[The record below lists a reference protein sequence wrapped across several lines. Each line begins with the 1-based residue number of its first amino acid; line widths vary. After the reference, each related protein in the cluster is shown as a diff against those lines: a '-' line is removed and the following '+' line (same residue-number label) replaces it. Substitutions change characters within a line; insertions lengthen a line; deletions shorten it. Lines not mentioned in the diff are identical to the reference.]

1 MSSYDLNA
9 LSGINASSTGL
20 SVISNNLANSET
32 VGFKSSRA
40 EFADLF
46 TGAQTSPG
54 SGARVNE
61 ITQDFTQGTLNSTG
75 RDLDMAVDGEGFFVL
90 DDQTGKYPNIYT
102 RNGSFKLDQNGFIT
116 DQNGNKLQGYALNTT
131 LSTETTPVF
140 QTTLDSINL
149 NELNKTPKATDQMT
163 YNVNLN
169 GDTSN
174 SVDQNGGSVGTATG
188 TGTSGYPT
196 GSNNPRTNL
205 ERLVDF
211 NNVAGGSKDPYSGSP
226 DFSTTKSVYDSLGG
240 EHRLTA
246 NYYKR
251 DVVSVANSDMTKNS
265 DGSYTVGATGSG
277 DTKYT
282 SWIVQ
287 YTMEDQDANGNW
299 ITSGHVGDPT
309 NAGNVLGIDPATGNL
324 VSNQVPDTSGS
335 DLLDGQVFELRFDT
349 NGNLINVLQPNP
361 LNATTNL
368 NAPVGTNTPNGPLNW
383 TPTANNK
390 SASLNW
396 VVDSPLTGSNDPLG
410 NPTSSAVNINVDFTD
425 MTQFSGSNN
434 LRGVSQN
441 GYKIGDLVGLKT
453 GLDGVIEAN
462 YSNGRAVPVAQ
473 VALGNFTDKNALTKL
488 GGQTYAESFGSG
500 TVQVG
505 TANNNG
511 FGTVNAGSLEYSNVD
526 TAGELVKMIQTQRT
540 YQASAQV
547 LSTSQTLMQKILQL

>member
-40 EFADLF
+40 EFSDLF

-54 SGARVNE
+54 SGTRVGN

-90 DDQTGKYPNIYT
+90 EDQTGKYPNTYT
-102 RNGSFKLDQNGFIT
+102 RNGSFKLDQDGFIT
-116 DQNGNKLQGYALNTT
+116 DQSGNKLQGYLLNTVQ
-131 LSTETTPVF
+131 STETNPVF
-140 QTTLDSINL
+140 DTTLGSIDL
-149 NELNKTPKATDQMT
+149 NKLNKTPKATDQMT
-163 YNVNLN
+163 YNINLN
-169 GDTSN
+169 GDAN
-174 SVDQNGGSVGTATG
+174 NNVDTNAVGVGTTANLTSLTNFTSTTAYTG
-188 TGTSGYPT
+188 
-196 GSNNPRTNL
+196 
-205 ERLVDF
+205 
-211 NNVAGGSKDPYSGSP
+211 AP
-226 DFSTTKSVYDSLGG
+226 DFTSTKNVYDSLGG

-251 DVVSVANSDMTKNS
+251 DVVTAANSDMTNNG
-265 DGSYTVGATGSG
+265 DGTYTNGAAGSG

-299 ITSGHVGDPT
+299 VTSGHV
-309 NAGNVLGIDPATGNL
+309 ADPATGLAVNAANPL
-324 VSNQVPDTSGS
+324 E
-335 DLLDGQVFELRFDT
+335 GQIFELRYDT
-349 NGNLINVLQPNP
+349 NGNLIQAREPADQTSITGTATANTSLA
-361 LNATTNL
+361 NATGWQDSAT
-368 NAPVGTNTPNGPLNW
+368 GT
-383 TPTANNK
+383 K
-390 SASLNW
+390 SAALNW
-396 VVDSPLTGSNDPLG
+396 VVDSPITGANDPLG
-410 NPTSSAVNINVDFTD
+410 NPSATAPNVNINVDFSD
-425 MTQFSGSNN
+425 MTQFAGSNN

-441 GYKIGDLVGLKT
+441 GYQIGDLVGIST
-453 GLDGVIEAN
+453 GLDGVIQAN

-473 VALGNFTDKNALTKL
+473 VALANFSDKNALTKL
-488 GGQTYAESFGSG
+488 GGQTYAESYGSG

-511 FGTVNAGSLEYSNVD
+511 YGKINAGSLEYSNVD

-540 YQASAQV
+540 YQASTQV
-547 LSTSQTLMQKILQL
+547 LSTSQTLMQRILQL